1 MGSWPWATVLGLL
14 LGDLGAVNEGL
25 QWAVGVGDSLFLS
38 SGGLKDWVC
47 RSQIPAK
54 SQPTKATSH
63 KCLVRRI
70 SGPPQPTP
78 APGLMG
84 KQGNCSGNGS
94 AARGGVDRV
103 ALLPASFLLG
113 WSSP

>member
-14 LGDLGAVNEGL
+14 VGDLGAVNEGL

-47 RSQIPAK
+47 RSQVPAK

-78 APGLMG
+78 APPR
-84 KQGNCSGNGS
+84 GS
-94 AARGGVDRV
+94 WGSRV
-103 ALLPASFLLG
+103 TALEMEVLPG
-113 WSSP
+113 EG